1 MSPLPYVAYVGGCS
15 KLEGAAYAIGQT
27 LARYPCGGCGG
38 GATLSECPMIQDQSI
53 VMLDAIDK
61 RRPTYAGSDLLD
73 CRQRLMED

>member
-1 MSPLPYVAYVGGCS
+1 
-15 KLEGAAYAIGQT
+15 
-27 LARYPCGGCGG
+27 
-38 GATLSECPMIQDQSI
+38 MIQDQSI

>member
-1 MSPLPYVAYVGGCS
+1 MQSDRRSL
-15 KLEGAAYAIGQT
+15 AIRVVD
-27 LARYPCGGCGG
+27 AG